1 MSDVILSYSWSR
13 RNARAEKKDINVR
26 TTHAATLDD
35 LKELIKPLDAV
46 RDGINS
52 KTAPGY
58 ITAACDSTHSTV
70 KDPETGDFKQA
81 RKGFFYRCDASVS
94 KSSLAYL
101 DFDSATQE
109 EYQEA
114 MRLVKRSR
122 QAMCLY
128 TTASHTNE
136 SPRFRVVMPLGRPV
150 EGGDII
156 RVRHGLLEHFFK
168 GMGADHSGFT
178 LSQPMYLPPVGS
190 QVIWSRRNDLIDPDE
205 LLEGIPDY
213 EVSSASDY
221 QIPEELRTAF
231 TDAFEALAFE
241 YGGIMTPRGLKMPAT
256 PEHAENYSDPTPRPD
271 DFLLCFPREG
281 YEAPNVT
288 MIHDTDIT
296 ATEGMSPKEVWK
308 YACDATGLPFS
319 EVAEAIGWGARESVS
334 CSLDDLEDDEDSEE
348 DELLEPI
355 KADFVVEG
363 YMPSDCIWDIV
374 GESGTYKSFYTLG
387 MMYLS
392 AAGYRFAGADT
403 QRCHHFYIDGE
414 GGAATR
420 TRIDA
425 LAAKYGVEGKDYVH
439 VIDMAEILGMR
450 EDKKLTALIRM
461 MRETAGE
468 EPIGMI
474 AFDTLNQTLALTID
488 KFDENSSSTAIGMGK
503 VIAILKKVRD
513 ATKAAVGVV
522 HHTPKGGKKA
532 RGSGALYAGVDV
544 ELTIERAT
552 DRQINVYHSKFKHGP
567 QQKTVGMVLE
577 SVQFREAPPPK
588 EYRAVEFLGNTE
600 EYGTIVNLDLPE
612 PHKALVLMPW
622 GFEPFKTDE
631 EKEREEG
638 LTKEGKA
645 AVKEKVGQFEK
656 LDTKEATVIYAL
668 GKLQEQGDDK
678 RGFSMSAIVKAAKED
693 SYGVP
698 INANN
703 DLRKKLEEM
712 HEAGVIVS
720 GLDNNNRPIPKQY
733 RLPWGINDNKI
744 PKTIYEPNEM
754 LVVTEEDLE

>member
-1 MSDVILSYSWSR
+1 MNIVF
-13 RNARAEKKDINVR
+13 
-26 TTHAATLDD
+26 ATLRNTFDKNPVAREMPLEQFVEYVCD
-35 LKELIKPLDAV
+35 TSKRLSVDPSWTKEEYDAAKIKQKA
-46 RDGINS
+46 I
-52 KTAPGY
+52 APVGGRRKNA
-58 ITAACDSTHSTV
+58 ILEDSVV
-70 KDPETGDFKQA
+70 KF
-81 RKGFFYRCDASVS
+81 
-94 KSSLAYL
+94 
-101 DFDSATQE
+101 DFDHLNRTQ
-109 EYQEA
+109 YRDLTRKFKNA
-114 MRLVKRSR
+114 PFFNILH
-122 QAMCLY
+122 
-128 TTASHTNE
+128 TTASHQHACKNGYYA
-136 SPRFRVVMPLGRPV
+136 FRVLVPARTPFNSNDAWMVQRAICAELEIDEALRDHCTEDGNRLIYLPHKESKITVTEGRV
-150 EGGDII
+150 I
-156 RVRHGLLEHFFK
+156 RAERYIKKAEEMGLRKREAKTLAADEHGLNADIAHFCEAELGLDALSSGRGYEVPCPNEHLHTGK
-168 GMGADHSGFT
+168 GSTSIMLDGKEVRFVCQHTNNGACT
-178 LSQPMYLPPVGS
+178 ELN
-190 QVIWSRRNDLIDPDE
+190 RRQHLALRMCGLPDE
-205 LLEGIPDY
+205 LNVDKQPISINSIRAALPDL
-213 EVSSASDY
+213 
-221 QIPEELRTAF
+221 PEEEIEELHRT
-231 TDAFEALAFE
+231 
-241 YGGIMTPRGLKMPAT
+241 
-256 PEHAENYSDPTPRPD
+256 ENEDP
-271 DFLLCFPREG
+271 
-281 YEAPNVT
+281 VT
-288 MIHDTDIT
+288 
-296 ATEGMSPKEVWK
+296 
-308 YACDATGLPFS
+308 
-319 EVAEAIGWGARESVS
+319 
-334 CSLDDLEDDEDSEE
+334 CSLDDLEDDAESEE
-348 DELLEPI
+348 DELPEPV

-425 LAAKYGVEGKDYVH
+425 LAAKYGEEGKDYVH
-439 VIDMAEILGMR
+439 VIDMGEVG
-450 EDKKLTALIRM
+450 KLKNLIKL
-461 MRETAGE
+461 MRETAGD
-468 EPIGMI
+468 EPIGMV

-503 VIAILKKVRD
+503 VIAILKEVRD

-588 EYRAVEFLGNTE
+588 EYRAVEFLGSTE

-638 LTKEGKA
+638 LTNEGKQK
-645 AVKEKVGQFEK
+645 VKEEV
-656 LDTKEATVIYAL
+656 
-668 GKLQEQGDDK
+668 K
-678 RGFSMSAIVKAAKED
+678 RGRDEVRKESILSALEDLQQSDDTGRGFTQQQIVARSGDFSVTNTHLDKMLKDGELMLGCDVNGEV
-693 SYGVP
+693 VP
-698 INANN
+698 RTYRIPERIG
-703 DLRKKLEEM
+703 DRLR
-712 HEAGVIVS
+712 
-720 GLDNNNRPIPKQY
+720 
-733 RLPWGINDNKI
+733 

>member
-1 MSDVILSYSWSR
+1 MNIVF
-13 RNARAEKKDINVR
+13 
-26 TTHAATLDD
+26 ATLRNTFDKNPVAREMPLEQFVEYVCD
-35 LKELIKPLDAV
+35 TSKRLSVDPSWTKEEYDAAKIKQKA
-46 RDGINS
+46 I
-52 KTAPGY
+52 APVGGRRKNA
-58 ITAACDSTHSTV
+58 ILEDSVV
-70 KDPETGDFKQA
+70 KF
-81 RKGFFYRCDASVS
+81 
-94 KSSLAYL
+94 
-101 DFDSATQE
+101 DFDHLNRTQ
-109 EYQEA
+109 YRDLTRKFKNA
-114 MRLVKRSR
+114 PFFNILH
-122 QAMCLY
+122 
-128 TTASHTNE
+128 TTASHQHACKNGDYA
-136 SPRFRVVMPLGRPV
+136 FRVLVPARTPFNSNDAWMVQRAICAELEIDEALRDHCTEDGNRLIYLPHKESKITVTEGRV
-150 EGGDII
+150 I
-156 RVRHGLLEHFFK
+156 RAERYIKKAEEMGLCKREAKTLAADEHGLNADIAHFCEAELGLDALSSGRGYEVPCPNEHLHTGK
-168 GMGADHSGFT
+168 GSTSIMLDGKEVRFVCQHTNNGACT
-178 LSQPMYLPPVGS
+178 ELN
-190 QVIWSRRNDLIDPDE
+190 RRQHLALRMCGLPDE
-205 LLEGIPDY
+205 LNVDKQPISINSIRAALPDLPD
-213 EVSSASDY
+213 EE
-221 QIPEELRTAF
+221 IEELHR
-231 TDAFEALAFE
+231 
-241 YGGIMTPRGLKMPAT
+241 
-256 PEHAENYSDPTPRPD
+256 AENEDP
-271 DFLLCFPREG
+271 
-281 YEAPNVT
+281 VT
-288 MIHDTDIT
+288 
-296 ATEGMSPKEVWK
+296 
-308 YACDATGLPFS
+308 
-319 EVAEAIGWGARESVS
+319 
-334 CSLDDLEDDEDSEE
+334 CSLYDLEDDEDSEE
-348 DELLEPI
+348 DELPEPV

-439 VIDMAEILGMR
+439 VIDMGEVG
-450 EDKKLTALIRM
+450 KLKSLIKL
-461 MRETAGE
+461 MRETAGD
-468 EPIGMI
+468 EPIGMV

-503 VIAILKKVRD
+503 VIAILKEVRD

-577 SVQFREAPPPK
+577 SVQFSEAPPPK

-638 LTKEGKA
+638 LTNEGKQK
-645 AVKEKVGQFEK
+645 VKEEV
-656 LDTKEATVIYAL
+656 
-668 GKLQEQGDDK
+668 K
-678 RGFSMSAIVKAAKED
+678 RGRDEVRKESILSALEDLQQSDDTGRGFTQQQIVARSGDFSVTNTHLDKMLKDGELMLGCDANGEV
-693 SYGVP
+693 VP
-698 INANN
+698 RTYRIPERIG
-703 DLRKKLEEM
+703 DRLR
-712 HEAGVIVS
+712 
-720 GLDNNNRPIPKQY
+720 
-733 RLPWGINDNKI
+733 
-744 PKTIYEPNEM
+744 PKTLYEPNEM

>member
-1 MSDVILSYSWSR
+1 MNIVF
-13 RNARAEKKDINVR
+13 
-26 TTHAATLDD
+26 ATLRNTFDKNPVAREMPLEQFVEYVCD
-35 LKELIKPLDAV
+35 TSKRLSVDPSWTKEEYDAAKIKQKA
-46 RDGINS
+46 I
-52 KTAPGY
+52 APVGGRRKNA
-58 ITAACDSTHSTV
+58 ILEDSVV
-70 KDPETGDFKQA
+70 KF
-81 RKGFFYRCDASVS
+81 
-94 KSSLAYL
+94 
-101 DFDSATQE
+101 DFDHLNRTQ
-109 EYQEA
+109 YRDLTRKFKNA
-114 MRLVKRSR
+114 PFFNILH
-122 QAMCLY
+122 
-128 TTASHTNE
+128 TTASHQHACKNGDYA
-136 SPRFRVVMPLGRPV
+136 FRVLVPARTPFNSNDAWMVQRAICAELEIDEALRDHCTEDGNRLIYLPHKESKITVTEGRV
-150 EGGDII
+150 I
-156 RVRHGLLEHFFK
+156 RAERYIKKAEEMGLRKREAKTLAADEHGLNADIAHFCEAELGLDALSSGRGYEVPCPNEHLHTGK
-168 GMGADHSGFT
+168 GSTSIMLDGKEVRFVCQHTNNGACT
-178 LSQPMYLPPVGS
+178 ELN
-190 QVIWSRRNDLIDPDE
+190 RRQHLALRMCGLPDE
-205 LLEGIPDY
+205 LNIDKQPISINSIRAALPDL
-213 EVSSASDY
+213 
-221 QIPEELRTAF
+221 PEEEIEELHRT
-231 TDAFEALAFE
+231 
-241 YGGIMTPRGLKMPAT
+241 
-256 PEHAENYSDPTPRPD
+256 ENEDP
-271 DFLLCFPREG
+271 
-281 YEAPNVT
+281 VT
-288 MIHDTDIT
+288 
-296 ATEGMSPKEVWK
+296 
-308 YACDATGLPFS
+308 
-319 EVAEAIGWGARESVS
+319 

-348 DELLEPI
+348 DELPEPV

-425 LAAKYGVEGKDYVH
+425 LAAKYGGEGKDYVH
-439 VIDMAEILGMR
+439 VIDMGEVG
-450 EDKKLTALIRM
+450 KLKSLIKL
-461 MRETAGE
+461 MRETAGD
-468 EPIGMI
+468 EPIGMV

-503 VIAILKKVRD
+503 VIAILKEVRD

-588 EYRAVEFLGNTE
+588 EYRAVEFLGSTE

-638 LTKEGKA
+638 LTKEGKQK
-645 AVKEKVGQFEK
+645 VKEEV
-656 LDTKEATVIYAL
+656 
-668 GKLQEQGDDK
+668 K
-678 RGFSMSAIVKAAKED
+678 RGRDEVRKESILSALEDLQQSDDTGRGFTQQQIVARSGDFSVTNTHLDKMLKDGELMLGCDANGEV
-693 SYGVP
+693 VP
-698 INANN
+698 RTYRIPERIG
-703 DLRKKLEEM
+703 DRLR
-712 HEAGVIVS
+712 
-720 GLDNNNRPIPKQY
+720 
-733 RLPWGINDNKI
+733 
-744 PKTIYEPNEM
+744 PKTLYEPNEM

>member
-1 MSDVILSYSWSR
+1 MNIVF
-13 RNARAEKKDINVR
+13 
-26 TTHAATLDD
+26 ATLRNTFDKNPVAREMPLEQFVEYVCD
-35 LKELIKPLDAV
+35 TSKRLSVDPSWTKEEYDAAKIKQKA
-46 RDGINS
+46 I
-52 KTAPGY
+52 APVGGRRKNA
-58 ITAACDSTHSTV
+58 ILEDSVV
-70 KDPETGDFKQA
+70 KF
-81 RKGFFYRCDASVS
+81 
-94 KSSLAYL
+94 
-101 DFDSATQE
+101 DFDHLNRTQ
-109 EYQEA
+109 YRNLTRKFKNA
-114 MRLVKRSR
+114 PFFNILH
-122 QAMCLY
+122 
-128 TTASHTNE
+128 TTASHQHACKNGDYA
-136 SPRFRVVMPLGRPV
+136 FRVLVPARTPFNSNDAWMVQRAICAELEIDESLRDHCTEDGNRLIYLPHKESKITVTEGRV
-150 EGGDII
+150 I
-156 RVRHGLLEHFFK
+156 RAERYIKKAEEMGLRKREAKTLAADEHGLNADIAHFCEAELGLDALSSGRGYEVPCPNEHLHTGK
-168 GMGADHSGFT
+168 GSTSIMLDGKEVRFVCQHTNNGACT
-178 LSQPMYLPPVGS
+178 ELN
-190 QVIWSRRNDLIDPDE
+190 RRQHLALRMCGLPDE
-205 LLEGIPDY
+205 LNVDKQPISINSIRAALPDLPD
-213 EVSSASDY
+213 EE
-221 QIPEELRTAF
+221 IEELHRT
-231 TDAFEALAFE
+231 
-241 YGGIMTPRGLKMPAT
+241 
-256 PEHAENYSDPTPRPD
+256 ENEEP
-271 DFLLCFPREG
+271 
-281 YEAPNVT
+281 VT
-288 MIHDTDIT
+288 CT
-296 ATEGMSPKEVWK
+296 
-308 YACDATGLPFS
+308 
-319 EVAEAIGWGARESVS
+319 
-334 CSLDDLEDDEDSEE
+334 LDDLEDDEDSEE
-348 DELLEPI
+348 DELPEPV

-425 LAAKYGVEGKDYVH
+425 LAAKYGEEGKDYVH
-439 VIDMAEILGMR
+439 VIDMGEVG
-450 EDKKLTALIRM
+450 KLKSLIKL
-461 MRETAGE
+461 MRETAGD
-468 EPIGMI
+468 EPIGMV

-503 VIAILKKVRD
+503 VIAILKEVRD

-588 EYRAVEFLGNTE
+588 EYRAVEFLGSTE

-638 LTKEGKA
+638 LTNEGKQK
-645 AVKEKVGQFEK
+645 VKEEV
-656 LDTKEATVIYAL
+656 
-668 GKLQEQGDDK
+668 K
-678 RGFSMSAIVKAAKED
+678 RGRDEGRKESILSALEDLQQSDDTGRGFTQQQIVGRSGDFSVTNTHLDKMLKDGELMLGCDANGEV
-693 SYGVP
+693 VP
-698 INANN
+698 RTYRIPERIG
-703 DLRKKLEEM
+703 DRLR
-712 HEAGVIVS
+712 
-720 GLDNNNRPIPKQY
+720 
-733 RLPWGINDNKI
+733 

>member
-1 MSDVILSYSWSR
+1 MNIVF
-13 RNARAEKKDINVR
+13 
-26 TTHAATLDD
+26 ATLRNTFDKNPVAREMPLEQFVEYVCD
-35 LKELIKPLDAV
+35 TSKRLSVDPSWTKEEYDAAKIKQKA
-46 RDGINS
+46 I
-52 KTAPGY
+52 APVGGRRKNA
-58 ITAACDSTHSTV
+58 ILEDSVV
-70 KDPETGDFKQA
+70 KF
-81 RKGFFYRCDASVS
+81 
-94 KSSLAYL
+94 
-101 DFDSATQE
+101 DFDHLNRTQ
-109 EYQEA
+109 YRDLTRKFKNA
-114 MRLVKRSR
+114 PFFNILH
-122 QAMCLY
+122 
-128 TTASHTNE
+128 TTASHQHACKNGDYA
-136 SPRFRVVMPLGRPV
+136 FRVLVPARTPFNSNDAWMVQRAICAELEIDEALRDHCTEDGNRLIYLPHKESKITVTEGRV
-150 EGGDII
+150 I
-156 RVRHGLLEHFFK
+156 RAERYIKKAEEMGLCKREAKTLAADEHGLNADIAHFCEAELGLDALSSGRGYEVPCPNEHLHTGK
-168 GMGADHSGFT
+168 GSTSIMLDGKEVRFVCQHTNNGACT
-178 LSQPMYLPPVGS
+178 ELN
-190 QVIWSRRNDLIDPDE
+190 RRQHLALRMCGLPDE
-205 LLEGIPDY
+205 LNVDKQPISINSIRAALPDLPD
-213 EVSSASDY
+213 EE
-221 QIPEELRTAF
+221 IEELHR
-231 TDAFEALAFE
+231 
-241 YGGIMTPRGLKMPAT
+241 
-256 PEHAENYSDPTPRPD
+256 AENEDP
-271 DFLLCFPREG
+271 
-281 YEAPNVT
+281 VT
-288 MIHDTDIT
+288 
-296 ATEGMSPKEVWK
+296 
-308 YACDATGLPFS
+308 
-319 EVAEAIGWGARESVS
+319 
-334 CSLDDLEDDEDSEE
+334 CSLYDLEDDEDSEE
-348 DELLEPI
+348 DELPEPV

-439 VIDMAEILGMR
+439 VIDMGEVG
-450 EDKKLTALIRM
+450 KLKSLIKL
-461 MRETAGE
+461 MRETAGD
-468 EPIGMI
+468 EPIGMV

-503 VIAILKKVRD
+503 VIAILKEVRD

-577 SVQFREAPPPK
+577 SVQFSEAPPPK

-638 LTKEGKA
+638 LTNEGKQK
-645 AVKEKVGQFEK
+645 VKEEV
-656 LDTKEATVIYAL
+656 
-668 GKLQEQGDDK
+668 K
-678 RGFSMSAIVKAAKED
+678 RGRDEVRKESILSALENLQQSEDTGRGFTQQQIVARSGDFSVTNTHLDKMLKDGELMLGCDDNGEV
-693 SYGVP
+693 VP
-698 INANN
+698 RTYRIPERIG
-703 DLRKKLEEM
+703 DRLR
-712 HEAGVIVS
+712 
-720 GLDNNNRPIPKQY
+720 
-733 RLPWGINDNKI
+733 

-754 LVVTEEDLE
+754 LTVTEEDLE

>member
-13 RNARAEKKDINVR
+13 RNARAGKKDINVR
-26 TTHAATLDD
+26 TAHTATLDD
-35 LKELIKPLDAV
+35 LKELIQPLDAV
-46 RDGINS
+46 RDGINP

-101 DFDSATQE
+101 DFDSTTPE

-114 MRLVKRSR
+114 VRLVKRSR
-122 QAMCLY
+122 WAMCLY
-128 TTASHTNE
+128 TTASHTDE
-136 SPRFRVVMPLGRPV
+136 SPRFRVVMPLARPV

-168 GMGADHSGFT
+168 GMGADRSGFT
-178 LSQPMYLPPVGS
+178 LSQPMYLPPVGAT
-190 QVIWSRRNDLIDPDE
+190 VIWSRRNDLIDPNE
-205 LLEGIPDY
+205 LLEGIPAVD
-213 EVSSASDY
+213 VSSASDY

-241 YGGIMTPRGLKMPAT
+241 YGGVMTPRGLKMPAT

-296 ATEGMSPKEVWK
+296 ATEGLSPKEVWK

-348 DELLEPI
+348 DELPEPV

-425 LAAKYGVEGKDYVH
+425 LAAKYGEEGKDYVH
-439 VIDMAEILGMR
+439 VIDMGEILATHG
-450 EDKKLTALIRM
+450 DKKIPALIRR
-461 MRETAGE
+461 MRETAGD
-468 EPIGMI
+468 EPIGMV

-503 VIAILKKVRD
+503 VIAILKEVRD

-588 EYRAVEFLGNTE
+588 EYRAVEFLGSTE

-638 LTKEGKA
+638 LTKEGKENVRKTVENAVNSSEATILA
-645 AVKEKVGQFEK
+645 AFELAEGTYNGNEGITVAAANK
-656 LDTKEATVIYAL
+656 LAQSDPNAKAFNSKEAIER
-668 GKLQEQGDDK
+668 GK
-678 RGFSMSAIVKAAKED
+678 I
-693 SYGVP
+693 
-698 INANN
+698 
-703 DLRKKLEEM
+703 KKM
-712 HEAGVIVS
+712 VEAGYLVP
-720 GLDNNNRPIPKQY
+720 GTDENNQIIPGRY
-733 RLPWGINDNKI
+733 RLNTMITDNKI

-754 LVVTEEDLE
+754 LTVTEEDLE

>member
-1 MSDVILSYSWSR
+1 MNIVF
-13 RNARAEKKDINVR
+13 
-26 TTHAATLDD
+26 ATLRNTFDKNPVAREMPLEQFVEYVCD
-35 LKELIKPLDAV
+35 TSKRLSVDPSWTKEEYDAAKIKQKA
-46 RDGINS
+46 I
-52 KTAPGY
+52 APVGGRRKNA
-58 ITAACDSTHSTV
+58 ILEDSVV
-70 KDPETGDFKQA
+70 KF
-81 RKGFFYRCDASVS
+81 
-94 KSSLAYL
+94 
-101 DFDSATQE
+101 DFDHLNRTQ
-109 EYQEA
+109 YRDLTRKFKNA
-114 MRLVKRSR
+114 PFFNILH
-122 QAMCLY
+122 
-128 TTASHTNE
+128 TTASHQHACKNGDYA
-136 SPRFRVVMPLGRPV
+136 FRVLVPARTPFNSNDAWMVQRAICAELEIDEALRDHCTEDGNRLIYLPHKESKITVTEGRV
-150 EGGDII
+150 I
-156 RVRHGLLEHFFK
+156 RAERYIKKAEEMGLRKREAKTLAADEHGLNADIAHFCEAELGLDALSSGRGYEVPCPNEHLHTGK
-168 GMGADHSGFT
+168 GSTSIMLDGKEVRFVCQHTNNGACT
-178 LSQPMYLPPVGS
+178 ELN
-190 QVIWSRRNDLIDPDE
+190 RRQHLALRMCGLPDE
-205 LLEGIPDY
+205 LNIDKQPISINSIRAALPDL
-213 EVSSASDY
+213 
-221 QIPEELRTAF
+221 PEEEIEELHRT
-231 TDAFEALAFE
+231 
-241 YGGIMTPRGLKMPAT
+241 
-256 PEHAENYSDPTPRPD
+256 ENEDP
-271 DFLLCFPREG
+271 
-281 YEAPNVT
+281 VT
-288 MIHDTDIT
+288 
-296 ATEGMSPKEVWK
+296 
-308 YACDATGLPFS
+308 
-319 EVAEAIGWGARESVS
+319 

-348 DELLEPI
+348 DELPEPV

-425 LAAKYGVEGKDYVH
+425 LAAKYGGEGKDYVH
-439 VIDMAEILGMR
+439 VIDMGEVG
-450 EDKKLTALIRM
+450 KLKSLIKL
-461 MRETAGE
+461 MRETAGD
-468 EPIGMI
+468 EPIGMV

-503 VIAILKKVRD
+503 VIAILKEVRD

-588 EYRAVEFLGNTE
+588 EYRAVEFLGSTE

-638 LTKEGKA
+638 LTKEGKQK
-645 AVKEKVGQFEK
+645 VK
-656 LDTKEATVIYAL
+656 KEV
-668 GKLQEQGDDK
+668 K
-678 RGFSMSAIVKAAKED
+678 RGRDEVRKESILSALEDLQQSDDTGRGFTQQQIVARSGDFSVTNTHLDKMLKDGELMLGCDANGEV
-693 SYGVP
+693 VP
-698 INANN
+698 RTYRIPERIG
-703 DLRKKLEEM
+703 DRLR
-712 HEAGVIVS
+712 
-720 GLDNNNRPIPKQY
+720 
-733 RLPWGINDNKI
+733 
-744 PKTIYEPNEM
+744 PKTLYEPNEM

>member
-1 MSDVILSYSWSR
+1 MNIVFATLRNTFDKNPVAREMPLEQFVEYVCDTSKRLSVDPSWTKEEYDAAKIKQKAIAPVGGRRKNAILEDSVVKFDFDHLNRTQYRDLTRKFKNAPFFNILHTTASHQHACKNGDYAFRVLVPARTPFNSNDAWMVQRAICSELEIDEALRDHCTEDGNRLIYLPHKESKITVTEGRVI
-13 RNARAEKKDINVR
+13 RAERYIKKAEEMGLCKREAKTLAADEHGLNADIAHFCEAELGLDALSSGRGYEVPCPNEHLHTGKGSTSIMLDGKEVRFVCQHTNNGACTELNRRQHLALRMCGLPDELNVDKQPISINSIRAALPDLPDEEIEELHR
-26 TTHAATLDD
+26 TENEEPVTCTLDD
-35 LKELIKPLDAV
+35 LE
-46 RDGINS
+46 
-52 KTAPGY
+52 
-58 ITAACDSTHSTV
+58 
-70 KDPETGDFKQA
+70 
-81 RKGFFYRCDASVS
+81 
-94 KSSLAYL
+94 
-101 DFDSATQE
+101 
-109 EYQEA
+109 
-114 MRLVKRSR
+114 
-122 QAMCLY
+122 
-128 TTASHTNE
+128 
-136 SPRFRVVMPLGRPV
+136 
-150 EGGDII
+150 
-156 RVRHGLLEHFFK
+156 
-168 GMGADHSGFT
+168 
-178 LSQPMYLPPVGS
+178 
-190 QVIWSRRNDLIDPDE
+190 
-205 LLEGIPDY
+205 
-213 EVSSASDY
+213 
-221 QIPEELRTAF
+221 
-231 TDAFEALAFE
+231 
-241 YGGIMTPRGLKMPAT
+241 
-256 PEHAENYSDPTPRPD
+256 
-271 DFLLCFPREG
+271 
-281 YEAPNVT
+281 
-288 MIHDTDIT
+288 
-296 ATEGMSPKEVWK
+296 
-308 YACDATGLPFS
+308 
-319 EVAEAIGWGARESVS
+319 
-334 CSLDDLEDDEDSEE
+334 EDDE
-348 DELLEPI
+348 LPEPV

-425 LAAKYGVEGKDYVH
+425 LAAKYGEEGKDYVH
-439 VIDMAEILGMR
+439 VIDMGEVG
-450 EDKKLTALIRM
+450 KLKSLIKL
-461 MRETAGE
+461 MRETAGD
-468 EPIGMI
+468 EPIGVV

-503 VIAILKKVRD
+503 VIAILKEVRD

-588 EYRAVEFLGNTE
+588 EYRAVEFLGSTE

-638 LTKEGKA
+638 LAKEGKENVKN
-645 AVKEKVGQFEK
+645 AVKRGKDEVRKESILSALEDLQQSD
-656 LDTKEATVIYAL
+656 DT
-668 GKLQEQGDDK
+668 G
-678 RGFSMSAIVKAAKED
+678 RGFTQQQIVARSGDFSVTNTHLDKMLKDGELMLGCDANGEV
-693 SYGVP
+693 VP
-698 INANN
+698 RTYRIPERIG
-703 DLRKKLEEM
+703 DRLR
-712 HEAGVIVS
+712 
-720 GLDNNNRPIPKQY
+720 
-733 RLPWGINDNKI
+733 

>member
-26 TTHAATLDD
+26 TTHTATLDD
-35 LKELIKPLDAV
+35 LKELIQPLDAV
-46 RDGINS
+46 RDGINP

-70 KDPETGDFKQA
+70 KDQETGDFKQA

-101 DFDSATQE
+101 DFDSTTPE

-114 MRLVKRSR
+114 VRLVKRSR
-122 QAMCLY
+122 HAMCLY
-128 TTASHTNE
+128 TTASHTDE
-136 SPRFRVVMPLGRPV
+136 SPRFRVIMPLARPV

-168 GMGADHSGFT
+168 GMGADRSGFT

-190 QVIWSRRNDLIDPDE
+190 QVIWSRRNDPIDPDE

-221 QIPEELRTAF
+221 QIPEELRTVF

-296 ATEGMSPKEVWK
+296 ATEGMSPKEVWR

-334 CSLDDLEDDEDSEE
+334 CSLDDLEDGDEDSAE
-348 DELLEPI
+348 DELPEPV
-355 KADFVVEG
+355 KADFIVEG

-420 TRIDA
+420 TRIEA
-425 LAAKYGVEGKDYVH
+425 LAAKYGAECKDYVH
-439 VIDMAEILGMR
+439 VIDMGEVG
-450 EDKKLTALIRM
+450 KLKSLIKL
-461 MRETAGE
+461 MRETAGD
-468 EPIGMI
+468 EPIGI
-474 AFDTLNQTLALTID
+474 VAFDTLNQTLALTID

-503 VIAILKKVRD
+503 VIAILKEVRD

>member
-1 MSDVILSYSWSR
+1 MNIVF
-13 RNARAEKKDINVR
+13 
-26 TTHAATLDD
+26 ATLRNTFDKNPVAREMPLEQFVEYVCD
-35 LKELIKPLDAV
+35 TSKRLSVDPSWTKEEYDAAKIKQKA
-46 RDGINS
+46 I
-52 KTAPGY
+52 APVGGRRKNA
-58 ITAACDSTHSTV
+58 ILEDSVV
-70 KDPETGDFKQA
+70 KF
-81 RKGFFYRCDASVS
+81 
-94 KSSLAYL
+94 
-101 DFDSATQE
+101 DFDHLNRTQ
-109 EYQEA
+109 YRDLTRKFKNA
-114 MRLVKRSR
+114 PFFNILH
-122 QAMCLY
+122 
-128 TTASHTNE
+128 TTASHQHACKNGDYA
-136 SPRFRVVMPLGRPV
+136 FRVLVPARTPFNSNDAWMVQRAICAELEIDEALRDHCTEDGNRLIYLPHKESKITVTEGRV
-150 EGGDII
+150 I
-156 RVRHGLLEHFFK
+156 RAERYIKKAEEMGLRKREAKTLAADEHGLNADIAHFCEAELGLDALSSGRGYEVPCPNEHLHTGK
-168 GMGADHSGFT
+168 GSTSIMLDGKEVRFVCQHTNNGACT
-178 LSQPMYLPPVGS
+178 ELN
-190 QVIWSRRNDLIDPDE
+190 RRQHLALRMCGLPDE
-205 LLEGIPDY
+205 LNIDKQPISINSIRAALPDL
-213 EVSSASDY
+213 
-221 QIPEELRTAF
+221 PEEEIEELHRT
-231 TDAFEALAFE
+231 
-241 YGGIMTPRGLKMPAT
+241 
-256 PEHAENYSDPTPRPD
+256 ENEDP
-271 DFLLCFPREG
+271 
-281 YEAPNVT
+281 VT
-288 MIHDTDIT
+288 
-296 ATEGMSPKEVWK
+296 
-308 YACDATGLPFS
+308 
-319 EVAEAIGWGARESVS
+319 

-348 DELLEPI
+348 DELPEPV

-425 LAAKYGVEGKDYVH
+425 LAAKYGEECKDYVH
-439 VIDMAEILGMR
+439 VIDMGEVG
-450 EDKKLTALIRM
+450 KLKGLIKL
-461 MRETAGE
+461 MRETAGD

-503 VIAILKKVRD
+503 VIAILKEVRD

-588 EYRAVEFLGNTE
+588 EYRAVEFLGSTE

-638 LTKEGKA
+638 LTKEGKQK
-645 AVKEKVGQFEK
+645 VKEEV
-656 LDTKEATVIYAL
+656 
-668 GKLQEQGDDK
+668 K
-678 RGFSMSAIVKAAKED
+678 RGRDEVRKESILSALEDLQQSDDTGRGFTQQQIVARSGDFSVTNTHLDKMLKDGELMLGCDANGEV
-693 SYGVP
+693 VP
-698 INANN
+698 RTYRIPERIG
-703 DLRKKLEEM
+703 DRLR
-712 HEAGVIVS
+712 
-720 GLDNNNRPIPKQY
+720 
-733 RLPWGINDNKI
+733 
-744 PKTIYEPNEM
+744 PKTLYEPNEM